1 MINQALNIA
10 NLLRQS
16 SFLFLDEKEKSEEI
30 EAEVRMFEQFQ
41 EEIKQ
46 GKNNG

>member
-16 SFLFLDEKEKSEEI
+16 NFEFLDENDKIENLKIEHEFFKQFNKEI
-30 EAEVRMFEQFQ
+30 N
-41 EEIKQ
+41 Q
-46 GKNNG
+46 GKNNE